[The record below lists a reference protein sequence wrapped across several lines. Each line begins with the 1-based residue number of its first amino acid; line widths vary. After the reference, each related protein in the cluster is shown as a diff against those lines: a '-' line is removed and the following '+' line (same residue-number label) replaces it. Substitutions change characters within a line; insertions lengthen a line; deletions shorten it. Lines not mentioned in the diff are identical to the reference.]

1 MNVIT
6 ILCDTLRRDH
16 CTPYNHGKSLNQCW
30 SAEQPDW
37 VVQTPN
43 IDRLASRGTT
53 FDQAWCGSTPCMPAR
68 RDIYTG
74 RYEFLERGW
83 GPLEDDDKDLP
94 RQLSGMPN
102 RSILK
107 MVEEGRH
114 ISGLVTDHFHLWE
127 QGSGN
132 YHMGYTTHEFIRG
145 LESDAWRADPIP
157 LDCPGWDRM
166 EKVERHWRNAAVERH
181 TIRDWSAFRVFET
194 ASEWLG
200 RNVAH
205 QDFYLHIDCFQP
217 HEPYDPPEKYLREF
231 WPDGYSVSFPWSGG
245 TPYNKWEEAGYSR
258 DQVRFAQARYAAN
271 VRLVD
276 DALGLLLDQLD
287 ALNLWENTLV
297 VFTTDHGTYNGDHG
311 RLGKMQTHEHDAV
324 GHIPFIMCH
333 PAYGH
338 GQRRE
343 QLVQLVDLYPT
354 TLAATGCELPQELA
368 QSLHGINLLPVL
380 EDAQAPTRDYA
391 ICGQFGKSITLTDG
405 DWILHQSPAD
415 HTSAGNQPLYWYGL
429 HTSRFLPDY
438 TLGPSDGTRRVC
450 HCESWPTPTWLSN
463 KHEDPNELT
472 NLSAAAPTKLADMQ
486 AALSRK
492 LDALGAPNELHLRL
506 ALEPNA

>member
-16 CTPYNHGKSLNQCW
+16 CTPYNHGQPLNQCW

-37 VVQTPN
+37 VVRTPN
-43 IDRLASRGTT
+43 IDRLASQGAT

-200 RNVAH
+200 RNVTH

-217 HEPYDPPEKYLREF
+217 HEPYDPPEEYLREF

-258 DQVRFAQARYAAN
+258 EQARFAQARYAAN

-297 VFTTDHGTYNGDHG
+297 IFTTDHGTYNGDHG
-311 RLGKMQTHEHDAV
+311 VWGKCRPTSMTLSGTSPLSCVIQRTGMDSGVSNSCNWWICTRRLWPRQGANFRKSWLSRCTASTCCLSWKTLRHRHA
-324 GHIPFIMCH
+324 
-333 PAYGH
+333 
-338 GQRRE
+338 
-343 QLVQLVDLYPT
+343 T
-354 TLAATGCELPQELA
+354 T
-368 QSLHGINLLPVL
+368 
-380 EDAQAPTRDYA
+380 R
-391 ICGQFGKSITLTDG
+391 
-405 DWILHQSPAD
+405 
-415 HTSAGNQPLYWYGL
+415 SAGSLA
-429 HTSRFLPDY
+429 
-438 TLGPSDGTRRVC
+438 RV
-450 HCESWPTPTWLSN
+450 SP
-463 KHEDPNELT
+463 
-472 NLSAAAPTKLADMQ
+472 
-486 AALSRK
+486 
-492 LDALGAPNELHLRL
+492 
-506 ALEPNA
+506 